1 MQPRHRTLL
10 AALGSLLAIAGL
22 IALRPSTDTAP
33 VRDTRPSATEQAASP
48 WDSGIGS
55 ADARPTLGMP
65 WQLSTDA
72 RQGGG
77 SEAQLL
83 REAEASGTRFL
94 RVEGRVMPGAAYPWS
109 GAIWMLGETPMQ
121 PVDAQARGEIE
132 LRVRGDGRRLMLM
145 LLSGEPGGLPQMRW
159 LDTTGDWQTVRLAL
173 AGFPGAELGR
183 LRAVVL
189 AASLPHGDFHFD
201 LASLSIQ

>member
-1 MQPRHRTLL
+1 MPSRPRTLITAVGCL
-10 AALGSLLAIAGL
+10 LAVAALIAIRPVPDRAP
-22 IALRPSTDTAP
+22 APTVSATPSEHAVPAWHSAFAEADSRPS
-33 VRDTRPSATEQAASP
+33 
-48 WDSGIGS
+48 IGQ
-55 ADARPTLGMP
+55 P
-65 WQLSTDA
+65 WQASTDK

-77 SEAQLL
+77 SEARLL
-83 REAEASGTRFL
+83 HHEDSTGSGFL
-94 RVEGRVMPGAAYPWS
+94 RVEGSVMPGAAYPWS

-121 PVDAQARGEIE
+121 PVDARTRGEIV

-159 LDTTGDWQTVRLAL
+159 LDTTGDWQTERLTL